1 MMNMQYGQAVVAH
14 EEAHRERHPAW
25 VARRLPRHPEG
36 AAGRGPAW
44 ATYAQLC
51 YPDPLHGPEKKCFS
65 KKVSPSDAG
74 WCSYLCRRPTRG
86 PRLNLRRPTMQRSP
100 MSSTRT
106 ICRVAAAIGAGIA
119 ALAISVSAA
128 DIASARPNVCDPGIS
143 CPPPHQ
149 QPGNPPHPGPGT
161 YPPYDDSAP
170 PLFPAPQGGPTPVP
184 FPPCTTQ
191 PGGCL

>member
-1 MMNMQYGQAVVAH
+1 MAAASHNRPTTRRYLPH
-14 EEAHRERHPAW
+14 
-25 VARRLPRHPEG
+25 ARRESPTG
-36 AAGRGPAW
+36 APPDAGPSSCLGGGPTPVCRW
-44 ATYAQLC
+44 A
-51 YPDPLHGPEKKCFS
+51 DPARAPEKFFS
-65 KKVSPSDAG
+65 KKCPR
-74 WCSYLCRRPTRG
+74 CRGLGAPTYVGGPTRG
-86 PRLNLRRPTMQRSP
+86 PRLNRRRPIMQRSQ

-106 ICRVAAAIGAGIA
+106 IGRAAAVIGAGIA

-128 DIASARPNVCDPGIS
+128 DIASARPNICDPGIS
-143 CPPPHQ
+143 CPPPPQ